1 MKAEL
6 SYREIEKLIRDKAN
20 KNVRVTYE
28 NSKTIKVS
36 YDIDMFFTTKTVE
49 VYLEVRQVSSTS
61 IKLRYYSYGFAVE
74 TIVSGILNMMDS
86 DIYSKGNENMV
97 TIYLKNIDGLESAF
111 KTISLSDVTFSNNGT
126 NVVMQIK

>member
-6 SYREIEKLIRDKAN
+6 SYREVEKLIRDKAN
-20 KNVRVTYE
+20 KSVRVSYE

-49 VYLEVRQVSSTS
+49 VYLEVRQVSPAS

-86 DIYSKGNENMV
+86 DIYSKGDDNML

-111 KTISLSDVTFSNNGT
+111 KTISLSDIAFTSNGVG
-126 NVVMQIK
+126 VVMQIK

>member
-20 KNVRVTYE
+20 KSVRVSYE

-86 DIYSKGNENMV
+86 DIYSKETENMV

>member
-20 KNVRVTYE
+20 KSVRVSYE

-49 VYLEVRQVSSTS
+49 VYLEVRQVSSAS

-74 TIVSGILNMMDS
+74 TIVSGIFNMMNS
-86 DIYSKGNENMV
+86 DIYSKGDDNML
-97 TIYLKNIDGLESAF
+97 TIHLKNI
-111 KTISLSDVTFSNNGT
+111 
-126 NVVMQIK
+126 

>member
-6 SYREIEKLIRDKAN
+6 SYREIEQLIRNIADK
-20 KNVRVTYE
+20 KVRVSFE

-86 DIYSKGNENMV
+86 DIYSKENENMV

>member
-6 SYREIEKLIRDKAN
+6 SYREIEKLIRDKAD
-20 KNVRVTYE
+20 KNIRVSYE

-49 VYLEVRQVSSTS
+49 VYLEVRQVSPAS

-86 DIYSKGNENMV
+86 DIYSKGDDNIL
-97 TIYLKNIDGLESAF
+97 TIFLKNIDGLDSAF
-111 KTISLSDVTFSNNGT
+111 KTISLSDIAFTSNGT
-126 NVVMQIK
+126 SVVMQIK

>member
-6 SYREIEKLIRDKAN
+6 SYREIEKLIRNIAHK
-20 KNVRVTYE
+20 KVRVSFE
-28 NSKTIKVS
+28 NSKTIKMS

>member
-6 SYREIEKLIRDKAN
+6 SYREIEKLIRDKAD
-20 KNVRVTYE
+20 KNVRVSYE

-36 YDIDMFFTTKTVE
+36 CDIDMFFTTKTVE
-49 VYLEVRQVSSTS
+49 VYLEVRQVSPAS

-86 DIYSKGNENMV
+86 NIYSKGDDNIL
-97 TIYLKNIDGLESAF
+97 TIFLKNIDGLDSAF
-111 KTISLSDVTFSNNGT
+111 KTISLSDIAFTSNGT
-126 NVVMQIK
+126 SVVMQIK

>member
-6 SYREIEKLIRDKAN
+6 SYREIEMLIRDKAD
-20 KNVRVTYE
+20 KNVRVSYE

-49 VYLEVRQVSSTS
+49 VYLEVRQVSPAS

-86 DIYSKGNENMV
+86 DIYSKGDDNIL
-97 TIYLKNIDGLESAF
+97 TIFLKNNDGLDSAF
-111 KTISLSDVTFSNNGT
+111 KTISLSDIAFTSNGT
-126 NVVMQIK
+126 SVVMQIK

>member
-6 SYREIEKLIRDKAN
+6 SYQEIEKLIRDKAD
-20 KNVRVTYE
+20 KNVRVSYE

-49 VYLEVRQVSSTS
+49 VYLEVRQVNSTS

-86 DIYSKGNENMV
+86 DIYSKGDDNML
-97 TIYLKNIDGLESAF
+97 TIYLKNVDGLESAF
-111 KTISLSDVTFSNNGT
+111 KTISLSDVTFSSNGT

>member
-6 SYREIEKLIRDKAN
+6 SYREIEKLIRDKAD
-20 KNVRVTYE
+20 KNVRVSYE

-49 VYLEVRQVSSTS
+49 VYLEVRQVSPAS

-86 DIYSKGNENMV
+86 DIYSKGDDNIL
-97 TIYLKNIDGLESAF
+97 TIFLKNIDGLDSAF
-111 KTISLSDVTFSNNGT
+111 KTISLSDIAFTSNGT
-126 NVVMQIK
+126 SVVMQIK

>member
-6 SYREIEKLIRDKAN
+6 SYREIEKLIRDKAD
-20 KNVRVTYE
+20 KNVRVSYE

-36 YDIDMFFTTKTVE
+36 CDIDMFFTTKTVE
-49 VYLEVRQVSSTS
+49 VYLEVRQVSPAS

-86 DIYSKGNENMV
+86 DIYSKGDDNIL
-97 TIYLKNIDGLESAF
+97 TIFLKNIDGLDSAF
-111 KTISLSDVTFSNNGT
+111 KTISLSDIAFTSNGT
-126 NVVMQIK
+126 SVVMQIK

>member
-6 SYREIEKLIRDKAN
+6 SYREIEKLIRDKAD

-49 VYLEVRQVSSTS
+49 VYLEVRQVSPAS

-86 DIYSKGNENMV
+86 DIYSKGDDNML

-111 KTISLSDVTFSNNGT
+111 KTISLSDVTFSSSVAS
-126 NVVMQIK
+126 VVIQIK

>member
-6 SYREIEKLIRDKAN
+6 SYREIEKLIRNIADK
-20 KNVRVTYE
+20 KVRVSFE

-36 YDIDMFFTTKTVE
+36 YDIDMFCTTKTVE

-86 DIYSKGNENMV
+86 DIYSKENENMV

>member
-20 KNVRVTYE
+20 KSVRVSYE

-49 VYLEVRQVSSTS
+49 VYLEVRQVSSAS

-74 TIVSGILNMMDS
+74 TIVSGIFNMMDS
-86 DIYSKGNENMV
+86 DIYSKGDDNIL
-97 TIYLKNIDGLESAF
+97 TIYLKNIDGLEAAF
-111 KTISLSDVTFSNNGT
+111 KTISLSDVTFNSNGT

>member
-6 SYREIEKLIRDKAN
+6 SYREIEKLIRDKVG
-20 KNVRVTYE
+20 KNVRVSYV

-49 VYLEVRQVSSTS
+49 VYLEVRQVSSAS

-86 DIYSKGNENMV
+86 DIYSKGDDNML

-111 KTISLSDVTFSNNGT
+111 KLITLSDVTFSSNGT

>member
-20 KNVRVTYE
+20 KGVRVSYE

-49 VYLEVRQVSSTS
+49 VYLEVRQVSSAS

-86 DIYSKGNENMV
+86 DIYSKGNDNML
-97 TIYLKNIDGLESAF
+97 TIYLINIDGLESAL
-111 KTISLSDVTFSNNGT
+111 KTISLSDVTFSSNGT

>member
-6 SYREIEKLIRDKAN
+6 SYQEIEKLIRDKAD
-20 KNVRVTYE
+20 KNVRVSYE

-49 VYLEVRQVSSTS
+49 VYLDVRQVNSTS

-86 DIYSKGNENMV
+86 DIYSKGDDNML

-111 KTISLSDVTFSNNGT
+111 KTISLSDIAFTNNGAS
-126 NVVMQIK
+126 VVMQIK

>member
-20 KNVRVTYE
+20 KNVRVSYE

-49 VYLEVRQVSSTS
+49 VYLEVRQVSSAS

-86 DIYSKGNENMV
+86 DIYSKGDDNMLS
-97 TIYLKNIDGLESAF
+97 IYLKNIDGLESAF
-111 KTISLSDVTFSNNGT
+111 NTISLSDIAFTNNGAS
-126 NVVMQIK
+126 VVMQIK

>member
-6 SYREIEKLIRDKAN
+6 SYREIEKLIRNIADK
-20 KNVRVTYE
+20 KVRVSFE

>member
-6 SYREIEKLIRDKAN
+6 SYREIEKLIRNIADK
-20 KNVRVTYE
+20 KVRVSFE

-86 DIYSKGNENMV
+86 DIYSKENENMV

>member
-6 SYREIEKLIRDKAN
+6 SYREIEKLIRNIADK
-20 KNVRVTYE
+20 KVRVFFE

-86 DIYSKGNENMV
+86 DIYSKENENMV

>member
-20 KNVRVTYE
+20 KNVRVSYE

-49 VYLEVRQVSSTS
+49 VYLEVRQVSSAS

-86 DIYSKGNENMV
+86 DIYSKGDDNIL

-111 KTISLSDVTFSNNGT
+111 KTISLSDIAFIHNGAS
-126 NVVMQIK
+126 VVMQIK

>member
-6 SYREIEKLIRDKAN
+6 SYREIEKLIRDKAE
-20 KNVRVTYE
+20 KNVRVSYE

-49 VYLEVRQVSSTS
+49 VYLEVRQVSPAS
-61 IKLRYYSYGFAVE
+61 IKLRYYSYGFAIE

-86 DIYSKGNENMV
+86 DIYSKGDENMV
-97 TIYLKNIDGLESAF
+97 TVYLENIEGLESAF
-111 KTISLSDVTFSNNGT
+111 KTISLIDIAFTSNGAS
-126 NVVMQIK
+126 VVMRIK

>member
-6 SYREIEKLIRDKAN
+6 SYREIEKLIRNIADK
-20 KNVRVTYE
+20 KVRVSFE

-86 DIYSKGNENMV
+86 DIYSKENENMA

>member
-20 KNVRVTYE
+20 KSVRVSYE

-49 VYLEVRQVSSTS
+49 VYLEVRQVSSAS

-86 DIYSKGNENMV
+86 DIYSKGDDNMLI
-97 TIYLKNIDGLESAF
+97 IYLKNIDGLESAF
-111 KTISLSDVTFSNNGT
+111 KTISLSDVTFNSNGT

>member
-1 MKAEL
+1 MKVEL

-20 KNVRVTYE
+20 KNVRVTFE

-49 VYLEVRQVSSTS
+49 VYLEVRQVSSAS

-86 DIYSKGNENMV
+86 DIYSKGDDNML

-111 KTISLSDVTFSNNGT
+111 KTISLSDVTFSSNGT
-126 NVVMQIK
+126 SVVMQIK

>member
-6 SYREIEKLIRDKAN
+6 SYREIEKLIRNIADK
-20 KNVRVTYE
+20 KVRVSFE

-86 DIYSKGNENMV
+86 DIYSKENENMV

-111 KTISLSDVTFSNNGT
+111 KTISLSDVTFSSNGT

>member
-6 SYREIEKLIRDKAN
+6 SYREIEKLIRDKAD
-20 KNVRVTYE
+20 KNVRVSYE

-49 VYLEVRQVSSTS
+49 VYLEVRQVSPTS

-86 DIYSKGNENMV
+86 DIYSKGDDNML
-97 TIYLKNIDGLESAF
+97 TIYLKNIDGLESAL
-111 KTISLSDVTFSNNGT
+111 KTISLSDVTFSSNGT

>member
-6 SYREIEKLIRDKAN
+6 SYREIEKLIRDKAD
-20 KNVRVTYE
+20 KNVRVSYE

-49 VYLEVRQVSSTS
+49 VYLEVCHVSPAS

-74 TIVSGILNMMDS
+74 TIVSSILNMMDS
-86 DIYSKGNENMV
+86 DIYSKGDDNML
-97 TIYLKNIDGLESAF
+97 TIYLKNIDGLGSAF
-111 KTISLSDVTFSNNGT
+111 KTISLNDVTFTSSVAS
-126 NVVMQIK
+126 VVMQIK

>member
-6 SYREIEKLIRDKAN
+6 SYREIEKLIRDKAD
-20 KNVRVTYE
+20 KNVRVSYE

-49 VYLEVRQVSSTS
+49 VYLEVRQVNSTS

-86 DIYSKGNENMV
+86 DIYSKGDDNML
-97 TIYLKNIDGLESAF
+97 TIYLKNVDGLESAF
-111 KTISLSDVTFSNNGT
+111 KTISLSDVTFSSNGT

>member
-6 SYREIEKLIRDKAN
+6 SYREIEKLIRDKAD
-20 KNVRVTYE
+20 KNVRVSYE

-49 VYLEVRQVSSTS
+49 VYLEVRQVSPAS

-86 DIYSKGNENMV
+86 DIYSKGDDNIL
-97 TIYLKNIDGLESAF
+97 TIFLKNIDGLDSAF
-111 KTISLSDVTFSNNGT
+111 KTISLSDIAFTSYGT
-126 NVVMQIK
+126 SVVMQIK

>member
-6 SYREIEKLIRDKAN
+6 SYREIEKLIRDKVD
-20 KNVRVTYE
+20 KNVRVSYE

-49 VYLEVRQVSSTS
+49 VYLEVRQVSPSS

-86 DIYSKGNENMV
+86 DIYSKGDDNML
-97 TIYLKNIDGLESAF
+97 TIFLKNIDGLDSAF
-111 KTISLSDVTFSNNGT
+111 KTISLSDIAFTSNGT
-126 NVVMQIK
+126 SVVMQIK

>member
-6 SYREIEKLIRDKAN
+6 SYREIEKLIRDKAD
-20 KNVRVTYE
+20 KNVRVSYE
-28 NSKTIKVS
+28 NSKTVKVS

-49 VYLEVRQVSSTS
+49 VYLEVRQVSPAS

-86 DIYSKGNENMV
+86 DIYSKGDDNML

-111 KTISLSDVTFSNNGT
+111 KTISLSNICFNSNGT
-126 NVVMQIK
+126 SVVLRIV

>member
-20 KNVRVTYE
+20 KSVRVSYE

-36 YDIDMFFTTKTVE
+36 YDINMFFTTKTVE
-49 VYLEVRQVSSTS
+49 VYLEVCQVSPAS

-86 DIYSKGNENMV
+86 DIYSKGDDNMLTV
-97 TIYLKNIDGLESAF
+97 YLKNIDGLESAF
-111 KTISLSDVTFSNNGT
+111 RTISLSDIAFTNNGAS
-126 NVVMQIK
+126 VVIQIK